1 MNNKRA
7 QIPLDNKKNRTKKNY
22 LTGQVLLE
30 TAIVLVS
37 LATLAVASMRLYSTL
52 NLNMTGRLDK
62 YRQSRE
68 SAVNSSAI
76 VNPVD
81 FLDYS
86 PYHNIITPGD
96 GGGNWDFSEI
106 FYQDQRVVTAEQL
119 LNRTDDI
126 LNVILPY
133 KINQVYELLGGDD
146 DSYTALVKITKEDV
160 QQAKIL
166 CEEMNALRQEAYD
179 NYYEDMDEANAF
191 DGIDHNGN
199 GFYGAVSLL
208 QQVLYQPIIPGPFDY
223 EDQHQGNRTQLE
235 GIINNLTATDAKNAL
250 NTLLNELLKPRLDNA
265 IAYLELALEKW
276 QCYQSGV
283 LGASECI
290 CPESKEEIDIS
301 ATLCRVEYIQNA
313 QSYIK
318 EMVDFLGTIKTIP
331 SLAEQQISTQL
342 YDINALLTEP
352 LLESRVVSA
361 VDDSGQML
369 KILEAQEAATGNSY
383 SSLKDLVN
391 DIKDELN
398 SAVSSWDNEAER
410 DIYIDKAKEK
420 LNSLEEIVNA

>member
-7 QIPLDNKKNRTKKNY
+7 
-22 LTGQVLLE
+22 QVLLE

-37 LATLAVASMRLYSTL
+37 LATLAVASMRLYSNF
-52 NLNMTGRLDK
+52 NLNISSRLDK
-62 YRQSRE
+62 YRSTRE
-68 SAVNSSAI
+68 SAVNSAVT

-86 PYHNIITPGD
+86 PYHNIIIPGED
-96 GGGNWDFSEI
+96 SSDWDFSTL
-106 FYQDQRVVTAEQL
+106 FYEDPRVATVEQL

-133 KINQVYELLGGDD
+133 KINQVYELLGKDKND
-146 DSYTALVKITKEDV
+146 YNYIVHNVTKDNIIE
-160 QQAKIL
+160 AKNLI
-166 CEEMNALRQEAYD
+166 EEMNALRQEAYD
-179 NYYEDMDEANAF
+179 SYYEDMDENGF
-191 DGIDHNGN
+191 DGIDHDGD

-223 EDQHQGNRTQLE
+223 TEEHQGNRTQLE
-235 GIINNLTATDAKNAL
+235 GIINNLTATDAKNAF
-250 NTLLNELLKPRLDNA
+250 NTLLNELLKPRLDSA

-276 QCYQSGV
+276 NCYQSGV
-283 LGASECI
+283 LGVPECI
-290 CPESKEEIDIS
+290 CPEGKEELDIS
-301 ATLCRVEYIQNA
+301 ATLCRVEYIQEA

-352 LLESRVVSA
+352 LLESHVLSA
-361 VDDSGQML
+361 IDDSDQIISIL
-369 KILEAQEAATGNSY
+369 KAQENATGNDY
-383 SSLKDLVN
+383 SSLEDLVN

-398 SAVSSWDNEAER
+398 SAVDSWDNTADR
-410 DIYIDKAKEK
+410 DVYIDKAKEK
-420 LNSLEEIVNA
+420 LNTLGEIVNA